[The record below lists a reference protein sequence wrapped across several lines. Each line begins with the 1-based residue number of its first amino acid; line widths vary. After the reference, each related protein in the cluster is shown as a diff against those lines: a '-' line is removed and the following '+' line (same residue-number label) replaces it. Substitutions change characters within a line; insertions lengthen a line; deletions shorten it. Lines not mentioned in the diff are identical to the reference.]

1 MDNLPIGLYD
11 LLHTKQLH
19 SRLEKAGL
27 LDQAKWINIA
37 PEEIHTRLAVPL
49 SREIAAFIREVVSGS
64 HKDQW
69 ISELESVVGTRYIL
83 QVFTSLRVENTGK
96 IFVNKDI
103 GYSGFSFS
111 EKKSWVQYARKY
123 K

>member
-1 MDNLPIGLYD
+1 MNNLPIGLYD

-27 LDQAKWINIA
+27 LDQAKWIDIA

-64 HKDQW
+64 H
-69 ISELESVVGTRYIL
+69 
-83 QVFTSLRVENTGK
+83 
-96 IFVNKDI
+96 
-103 GYSGFSFS
+103 
-111 EKKSWVQYARKY
+111 
-123 K
+123 